1 MVLQDVNA
9 LAFVE
14 ILKNEKKMKKIKLF
28 IVILVIAIF
37 TGCSYGNK
45 YDKLIL
51 TDQNTGKQY
60 LLRYNIGDTYFI
72 SEKVIKI
79 IGNDTICVFEIM
91 GN

>member
-1 MVLQDVNA
+1 MENM
-9 LAFVE
+9 E
-14 ILKNEKKMKKIKLF
+14 NMENIKKIKLF

-60 LLRYNIGDTYFI
+60 LLRHHAGDTYFI

-79 IGNDTICVFEIM
+79 SGKDTICVFEIM